1 MRDLDP
7 KELPDR
13 RLADPAGAESEPPH
27 REISQ
32 NLAGF
37 HEALCKRL
45 DEAGRAGATSMDPR
59 SAAPPYDLL
68 LSALSEHIAV
78 MERVVHPE
86 LRRLGDERRAR
97 ELAALAVDLVRAM
110 RGIEQQLYGDA
121 RAPREPLPELHSRLL
136 GLLARHVEVEHA
148 ALVDAEAAMGVDER
162 RRLADLLE
170 KAARHAPTRPHP
182 HVPHVPWLVPLT
194 FTLSAYWDDA
204 LDAMDVRQVSGRR
217 RREPK
222 PVGMWGSYLL
232 GYGMVPEPDAE
243 STLGPDAAEARSRRG
258 TPPAA

>member
-7 KELPDR
+7 KELPDP
-13 RLADPAGAESEPPH
+13 RLADPAGAGSEPPH
-27 REISQ
+27 VEVSE

-37 HEALCKRL
+37 HEALCRRL
-45 DEAGRAGATSMDPR
+45 DEAGRVGATSMDPR

-68 LSALSEHIAV
+68 LSALSEHVAV

-86 LRRLGDERRAR
+86 LRRLGDERRAQALTA
-97 ELAALAVDLVRAM
+97 LAAELVRAM
-110 RGIEQQLYGDA
+110 RGMEQHLYGDA
-121 RAPREPLPELHSRLL
+121 RAPRESLPELHARLL
-136 GLLARHVEVEHA
+136 ALLGRHAEVEEA
-148 ALVDAEAAMGVDER
+148 ALRDAEAVMDVDER
-162 RRLADLLE
+162 QRLADLLE

-182 HVPHVPWLVPLT
+182 HVPHTPWLVPLA

-217 RREPK
+217 RRSPK

-232 GYGMVPEPDAE
+232 GAGMRPESDDVQPP
-243 STLGPDAAEARSRRG
+243 SRQAA
-258 TPPAA
+258 PPAA